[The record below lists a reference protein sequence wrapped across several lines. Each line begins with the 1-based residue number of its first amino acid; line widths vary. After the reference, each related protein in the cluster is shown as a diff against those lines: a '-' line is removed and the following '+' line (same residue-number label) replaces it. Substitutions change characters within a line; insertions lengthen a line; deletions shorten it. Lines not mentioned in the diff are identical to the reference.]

1 MGVEKIRRPVL
12 TPAIEAAQVNTDH
25 VDLRTTFLDGVL
37 EGRLQWNAE
46 DGTLEYGLPGGN
58 VVLQV
63 GQEHVVK
70 VVNKTGDDIPNGT
83 PIYVIGAQ
91 GSRPKIAPAK
101 ADSIITTGVVGMTTE
116 AIVKNASGYVTT
128 VGLVRS
134 VRTIDWIAGTLLYLS
149 STVAGGLTSTRP
161 IAPDFTV
168 FVGYVLFQSGD
179 DGVIIV
185 SPIIIPR
192 LLSLSDV
199 LEGNPDNGDTIR
211 WSTANQRFELGP

>member
-1 MGVEKIRRPVL
+1 
-12 TPAIEAAQVNTDH
+12 
-25 VDLRTTFLDGVL
+25 
-37 EGRLQWNAE
+37 
-46 DGTLEYGLPGGN
+46 
-58 VVLQV
+58 
-63 GQEHVVK
+63 VVK